1 MVRVKVTVRR
11 EHEVDE
17 LIVKWMAPVCRLPRP
32 FLSPAELRHRRS
44 LYHPLL
50 HAPPLDEAEED
61 ATCRS
66 RKHAGSQGVLM
77 ASSKLRGWAS
87 EWFVGECA
95 LVLVEESL
103 ASAVFDLGMM

>member
-77 ASSKLRGWAS
+77 ASCEGGQASGSWAN
-87 EWFVGECA
+87 A
-95 LVLVEESL
+95 H
-103 ASAVFDLGMM
+103 